1 MILLALGQT
10 LPPSSWPLAASLSPA
25 NDHFLSVVGTGA
37 REMLVDARK
46 RKTGQRSGQG
56 QTGQTGNS
64 RREGW
69 HQDLREE
76 ENREEQRTGT
86 AAPTG
91 WKPDLVSGPAG
102 SQLHSIS

>member
-1 MILLALGQT
+1 
-10 LPPSSWPLAASLSPA
+10 
-25 NDHFLSVVGTGA
+25 
-37 REMLVDARK
+37 MLVDARK

-56 QTGQTGNS
+56 QTGQRGNS

-76 ENREEQRTGT
+76 ENREQQRAVT